1 LPSLDGHNQMRPQEA
16 RQLLWQVLATRRCRR
31 HEAAQRTKSCHLGAS
46 GVGSGEPGR
55 RQERTDSTGA
65 KIKISTNVKIIRE

>member
-1 LPSLDGHNQMRPQEA
+1 MFS
-16 RQLLWQVLATRRCRR
+16 AT
-31 HEAAQRTKSCHLGAS
+31 KGCHLGPS